1 MLTDIYRSK
10 PFHQKFVRSEM
21 TKPDQTGPNR
31 TGILNF
37 QLVARP
43 KHYQNFTFSI
53 PKAKFTAETQRSLTT
68 DLPRRAR
75 ARRVDTDKHG

>member
-1 MLTDIYRSK
+1 
-10 PFHQKFVRSEM
+10 M

-43 KHYQNFTFSI
+43 KPLPHLYRFFTQIKFKSQGFGKTGRF
-53 PKAKFTAETQRSLTT
+53 PVVFPVWRMAK
-68 DLPRRAR
+68 P
-75 ARRVDTDKHG
+75 